1 MRFRSLAAIGLL
13 AMCSAPALADDC
25 ERAEELK
32 FMIEGKTLAELL
44 SKVGRADHVDYS
56 TIKIGPRWVSEEAHI
71 YFPLCD
77 NQTIFTIRVR
87 GGRIVEQER
96 QIERR

>member
-1 MRFRSLAAIGLL
+1 MLFRSLAAIGLL
-13 AMCSAPALADDC
+13 ALGLTPALADDC

-77 NQTIFTIRVR
+77 NQTIFTIHVR